1 MPPNHASVPQQGNRY
16 GNRLRLGAQAS
27 LILTHESRP
36 CLIDD
41 IAARGARVRLQQP
54 LAKGLT
60 AILAFHEL
68 RIYCTVAW
76 SNQLDCGLRFESELP
91 KEDMQGF
98 LWIIQHR
105 EQYERICLE
114 SRAADWFAGIS
125 E

>member
-1 MPPNHASVPQQGNRY
+1 MPLQGNRY
-16 GNRLRLGAQAS
+16 GNRLRLGAQGM
-27 LILTHESRP
+27 LILTHETRP

-41 IAARGARVRLQQP
+41 VSARGARVRVLQP

-60 AILAFHEL
+60 MILAFHEL

-76 SNQLDCGLRFESELP
+76 SRKDECGLRFESEMP

-98 LWIIQHR
+98 LWIVQNR
-105 EQYERICLE
+105 EQYDRICLE
-114 SRAADWFAGIS
+114 SRAADWFAGVG

>member
-1 MPPNHASVPQQGNRY
+1 MRPNPASAPQHGNRY

-27 LILTHESRP
+27 LILTHETRP

-41 IAARGARVRLQQP
+41 VSPRGARVRVLAP
-54 LAKGLT
+54 LSKGLT

-68 RIYCTVAW
+68 RAYCTVAW
-76 SNQLDCGLRFESELP
+76 SRGQECGLRFESEMP

-98 LWIIQHR
+98 LWIIQNR
-105 EQYERICLE
+105 EQYDRICLE

>member
-1 MPPNHASVPQQGNRY
+1 MPLNLASVPQQGNRY

-27 LILTHESRP
+27 LILTHETRS

-41 IAARGARVRLQQP
+41 VSARGARVRVLQP

-68 RIYCTVAW
+68 RIYCTAAW
-76 SNQLDCGLRFESELP
+76 SRNGESGLRFESEMP

-98 LWIIQHR
+98 LWIVQNR
-105 EQYERICLE
+105 EQYDRICLE

>member
-1 MPPNHASVPQQGNRY
+1 MRVP
-16 GNRLRLGAQAS
+16 A
-27 LILTHESRP
+27 
-36 CLIDD
+36 
-41 IAARGARVRLQQP
+41 P

-68 RIYCTVAW
+68 RIYCTAVW
-76 SNQLDCGLRFESELP
+76 SKQLECGLRFESEMP

-105 EQYERICLE
+105 EQYDRICLE
-114 SRAADWFAGIS
+114 SRAADWAAGIS